1 MGLRYGLLAALTL
14 VLASALLWDRLHP
27 TAPGRLAD
35 RDVPDPAD
43 LAVLVV
49 GGTPGPEPAV
59 PAPPAPTA
67 PVGVPGPAPVATA
80 ESEYTVESGDTLGQI
95 ASRTLGSSRRAA
107 ELARYNG
114 FDLETPIRVGQVLR
128 LPPAVPEAPVAAA
141 PPVAARSA
149 PPGVGLPPGARRV
162 PGDPASR
169 PAPAAA
175 PARKTHTVG
184 KGDTFYGIARRVYGD
199 GGRWRDIASA
209 NGLDPD
215 GPLPVG
221 RELLIP

>member
-35 RDVPDPAD
+35 RGAPDPAD

-59 PAPPAPTA
+59 PAPPAP
-67 PVGVPGPAPVATA
+67 PAPAGTPVSAPGA
-80 ESEYTVESGDTLGQI
+80 SAAPQEAEYTVEPGDTLGRI

-107 ELARYNG
+107 EIARYNG
-114 FDLETPIRVGQVLR
+114 FDIETPIRVGQVLR
-128 LPPAVPEAPVAAA
+128 LPPAAPATPGAATPPAA
-141 PPVAARSA
+141 PTVARGPA
-149 PPGVGLPPGARRV
+149 PAPT
-162 PGDPASR
+162 R
-169 PAPAAA
+169 PAPAAST
-175 PARKTHTVG
+175 RRTHTVG

-221 RELLIP
+221 RELRIP

>member
-14 VLASALLWDRLHP
+14 VLASALIWDRLHP

-35 RDVPDPAD
+35 RYAPDPSD

-49 GGTPGPEPAV
+49 GGTPGPEPAL
-59 PAPPAPTA
+59 PAPPAPSA
-67 PVGVPGPAPVATA
+67 PAGAPGSAPGASAPPREA
-80 ESEYTVESGDTLGQI
+80 EHTVEPGDTLGQI
-95 ASRTLGSSRRAA
+95 ASRTMGSSRHAA

-114 FDLETPIRVGQVLR
+114 LDIETPIRVGQVLR
-128 LPPAVPEAPVAAA
+128 IPPAAPAAPVAAPPPAA
-141 PPVAARSA
+141 PPVARAPAPAPSRSA
-149 PPGVGLPPGARRV
+149 PAASARR
-162 PGDPASR
+162 
-169 PAPAAA
+169 
-175 PARKTHTVG
+175 THTVG